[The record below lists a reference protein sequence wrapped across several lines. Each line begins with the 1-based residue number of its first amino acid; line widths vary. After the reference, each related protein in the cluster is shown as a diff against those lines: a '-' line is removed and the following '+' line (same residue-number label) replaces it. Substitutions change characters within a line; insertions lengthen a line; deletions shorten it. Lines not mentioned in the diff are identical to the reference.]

1 MSPSTIRVLSSKS
14 ESESE
19 SEHHRHTGAIVGG
32 VVGGVVGLALFASI
46 LAWWYRRRQNKRNAE
61 KFDRNFDSD
70 KVVQGRVRTI
80 RPRVFGSRLHKS
92 QASGARSLSDVESTH
107 DDEDDGMG
115 GRLAGTSVGGGVI
128 SPYSLFKPNEGDVKH
143 PPTSVGRSKSLKT
156 KMFGFEERQKE
167 KTHKTQHQ
175 HDRSSAALAKEGEIS
190 TPVAGRSSISHAH
203 RLSVSN
209 PDPGVEDIPRSGEKG
224 SLRVAENAGGVDT
237 GGMENPPAY
246 DTLVGEGQRTTNV
259 SGGEGKT

>member
-1 MSPSTIRVLSSKS
+1 MSPSTIRVFSSKS

-32 VVGGVVGLALFASI
+32 VVGGVVGLAL
-46 LAWWYRRRQNKRNAE
+46 LAAMLVWGYRRRQKKRKAK
-61 KFDRNFDSD
+61 KFDGNFDRD

-92 QASGARSLSDVESTH
+92 QPSGARSLSDIEAAH
-107 DDEDDGMG
+107 EDEDDETG
-115 GRLAGTSVGGGVI
+115 GRIAGTSVGGGVI
-128 SPYSLFKPNEGDVKH
+128 SPYSLFKPDEGDIKR
-143 PPTSVGRSKSLKT
+143 PLASVGHPKSLKT
-156 KMFGFEERQKE
+156 KVVDFEDRQNE
-167 KTHKTQHQ
+167 KPHETKHQ
-175 HDRSSAALAKEGEIS
+175 YDPSSAALAKEGEIS
-190 TPVAGRSSISHAH
+190 TPVAGRSSISHTH

-209 PDPGVEDIPRSGEKG
+209 PDPGVEDIPRSGEKR
-224 SLRVAENAGGVDT
+224 SLQVAENAGGINDT
-237 GGMENPPAY
+237 ENPPAY